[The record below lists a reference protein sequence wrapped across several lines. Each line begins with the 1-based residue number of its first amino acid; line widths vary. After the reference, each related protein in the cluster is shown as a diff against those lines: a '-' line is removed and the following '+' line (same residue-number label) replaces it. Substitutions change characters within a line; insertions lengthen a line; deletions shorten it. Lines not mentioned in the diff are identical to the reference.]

1 MRWAEYSAAKTV
13 VQSGQTLAARSG
25 QNSAEKKAAGTVAP
39 KAEPSAARMVGRKAE
54 LRDKLAAERWGVT
67 RDGRMVAGKV
77 EYWAVLR
84 AEQKVEI
91 EAGR

>member
-1 MRWAEYSAAKTV
+1 M
-13 VQSGQTLAARSG
+13 
-25 QNSAEKKAAGTVAP
+25 AEKKAAEMVAP

-54 LRDKLAAERWGVT
+54 LRDKLAVERWGAT

-77 EYWAVLR
+77 EYWVVLR

-91 EAGR
+91 VAER